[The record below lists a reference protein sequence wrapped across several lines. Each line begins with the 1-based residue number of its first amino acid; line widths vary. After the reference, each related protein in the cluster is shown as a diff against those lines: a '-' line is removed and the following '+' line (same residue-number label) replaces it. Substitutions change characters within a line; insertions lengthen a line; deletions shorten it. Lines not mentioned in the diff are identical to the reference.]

1 MLPLLYARLDL
12 VRGNSLAL
20 FHVPNLLG
28 GGSLPFRSIMPK
40 SNQVSEKLFALTFGE
55 AQNFLL
61 HFKHAHGEKVSKS
74 DAERKKTL
82 TLELEVS
89 MLV

>member
-1 MLPLLYARLDL
+1 
-12 VRGNSLAL
+12 
-20 FHVPNLLG
+20 
-28 GGSLPFRSIMPK
+28 MPK